1 MGAFSTTEIGLGLDI
16 GGTSLRAALVNSNG
30 EVIGPFIDEKR
41 DSKTIAQVDRTI
53 RYLLKVASERDL
65 AISHIGV
72 GLAGVVDPETR
83 ILVSSASMTEMEG
96 INFEQELASMATLP
110 VVVNNDANAAGYG
123 EWRFGAGRGSKS
135 CVAVFI
141 GTGVGGAIILNGRL
155 LTGVDGVAGEI
166 GHMILDVDGPA
177 CPCGGRGCLEQLG
190 SGGAIVKATM
200 RKIESGERTALKE
213 KLIQKGS
220 LSGEDIAQAAINGD
234 ELASRV
240 YKEAGTWIGVGIAT
254 LANLLNMEVVTLG
267 GGVMAVSQLI
277 MPSVLQAKDTYTM
290 GVQKKRLR
298 IVKGYLGRQAGT
310 IGAATLA
317 QMQKKLVQ

>member
-155 LTGVDGVAGEI
+155 LTGVDGA
-166 GHMILDVDGPA
+166 A
-177 CPCGGRGCLEQLG
+177 SPCGGRGCLEQLG

>member
-200 RKIESGERTALKE
+200 RKIE
-213 KLIQKGS
+213 
-220 LSGEDIAQAAINGD
+220 
-234 ELASRV
+234 
-240 YKEAGTWIGVGIAT
+240 AGTWIGAGIAT